1 MKPTYNHKEEMLDN
15 QSNREQKSLLD
26 ENQKTEDEIWSAT
39 LLLCFLSSVL
49 LLLSSLCW
57 LLSAIN

>member
-1 MKPTYNHKEEMLDN
+1 MKSTHSHKEEILDN
-15 QSNREQKSLLD
+15 QSNREQRPFFD
-26 ENQKTEDEIWSAT
+26 EIQDAEDEIWT
-39 LLLCFLSSVL
+39 TTFLLCFLSSVL